1 MFKIFY
7 YRFIIIDFFSKDDKL
22 LKTKSGDQLIFFN
35 VFNKLDLI
43 DFIWLCLVLV
53 CFRFM
58 SIKQTGIK
66 QFNHNFLGNIYYNFT
81 HINLYWNTGI
91 MDAFDVVLEVMEFN
105 SSGWSCSITTL
116 FLWNLIPTTSK
127 LNRNKCSWSGGV
139 KQFRKTV

>member
-81 HINLYWNTGI
+81 HINLY
-91 MDAFDVVLEVMEFN
+91 
-105 SSGWSCSITTL
+105 
-116 FLWNLIPTTSK
+116 
-127 LNRNKCSWSGGV
+127 
-139 KQFRKTV
+139 